1 MKTVK
6 VKIFDDSTF
15 DDIDAIFN
23 TLSALYDK
31 DVHDGGII
39 LDVDIIERMGEPK
52 TCKGYIERV

>member
-6 VKIFDDSTF
+6 VKIFNDATF
-15 DDIDAIFN
+15 DDIDTIFN

-39 LDVDIIERMGEPK
+39 LDVDIIERAGESK
-52 TCKGYIERV
+52 RCKGYIEKV